1 VKQKSLSTFRQC
13 LEILNPLDRR
23 KLGIVTAV
31 QAILGLFDLLG
42 VALLGVIGALAI
54 RGVESKTPGNRVQ
67 WIISHLG
74 LTNYSFRMQI
84 AIITASAITFL
95 ILKTIASI
103 YLSRRILFFLAHRS
117 AEISADLVKKT
128 LSGELEDVLNSNT
141 LALQYA
147 VGPGVNYIALGVL
160 GLGTTVI
167 SDATLLIILS
177 LGLLVIDP
185 FTFLTVTIMFG
196 LIGLALYKLLHS
208 RAREVGIQ
216 IAMFNIESNR
226 ILSESLLA
234 FREIYI
240 RNKQSHYSQ
249 EIARLKLGF
258 SRANAEQTFLPNVS
272 KYIVEISVT
281 LGAVIVAGI
290 EFATQDASRA
300 VAGLALFVAAG
311 SRIAPAL
318 LRIQQSLIQ
327 IQGNL
332 GGSTPTLKLI
342 DELSEKFL
350 PDQPLVSADTN
361 SFTASIDFKDVRFR
375 YKRSESDVLTGINFE
390 ILPGELVAIVGPSGS
405 GKSTLIDLMLGLLDP
420 TEGKIEISGMS
431 PKESVR
437 NWSSAVSY
445 VPQEVAVFEE
455 SVRKNIAIG
464 FDSTDIND
472 ERVLEVIKKTQLD
485 SLISTLPNG
494 ISEVL
499 AENGSNL
506 SGGQKQRLGIARAL
520 YNEPSLLIL
529 DEATSALDGKTES
542 EITEM
547 ILGLKGSLTLIIVAH
562 RLSTVRNADKII
574 YLDAGK
580 IKQIGTFSELR
591 LEIPDFDE
599 QARLMGL

>member
-1 VKQKSLSTFRQC
+1 MKSSTFHTFRQS
-13 LEILNPLDRR
+13 
-23 KLGIVTAV
+23 LGILQKSDRKKLALVTTI

-54 RGVESKTPGNRVQ
+54 RGVESKSPGNRVQ
-67 WIISHLG
+67 WILSHLG
-74 LTNYSFRMQI
+74 LSNFSFRIQI
-84 AIITASAITFL
+84 AIITTCAISFL
-95 ILKTIASI
+95 ILKTIVSI

-117 AEISADLVKKT
+117 AELSADLVKKT
-128 LSGELEDVLNSNT
+128 LSGELEDVLNNNT

-167 SDATLLIILS
+167 SDLALLTILS
-177 LGLLVIDP
+177 AGLLVIDP
-185 FTFLTVTIMFG
+185 FTFVTVTLMFG

-208 RAREVGIQ
+208 RAREVGAE
-216 IAMFNIESNR
+216 IAKYNIESNR
-226 ILSESLLA
+226 ILGESLSA

-240 RNKQSHYSQ
+240 RNKQGHYSNQ
-249 EIARLKLGF
+249 IAELKLGF

-300 VAGLALFVAAG
+300 VAGLALFIAAG

-327 IQGNL
+327 IQSNL
-332 GGSTPTLKLI
+332 GGATPTLDLI
-342 DELSEKFL
+342 KDLKDKSL
-350 PDQPLVSADTN
+350 YDVSTGQTYSHDFHSGV
-361 SFTASIDFKDVRFR
+361 SFRNVSFK
-375 YKRSESDVLTGINFE
+375 YKRSEDEVLKNISFE
-390 ILPGELVAIVGPSGS
+390 IQPGELVAIVGPSGS
-405 GKSTLIDLMLGLLDP
+405 GKSTLIDLMLGLLSP
-420 TEGKIEISGMS
+420 TNGIVEISGAPS
-431 PKESVR
+431 K
-437 NWSSAVSY
+437 NAIQKWSKSVSY
-445 VPQEVAVFEE
+445 VPQEVSVFEE

-464 FDSTDIND
+464 NDEDDIND
-472 ERVLEVIKKTQLD
+472 NKIIEVLEKTQLA
-485 SLISTLPNG
+485 TLVSCFPG
-494 ISEVL
+494 GAFEVL

-520 YNEPSLLIL
+520 YNDPQLLIL
-529 DEATSALDGKTES
+529 DEATSALDSKTES

-562 RLSTVRNADKII
+562 RLSTVRSADRII
-574 YLDAGK
+574 YLDSGE
-580 IKQIGTFSELR
+580 IKHIGTFEDLR
-591 LEIPDFDE
+591 ANIPDFDE

>member
-1 VKQKSLSTFRQC
+1 
-13 LEILNPLDRR
+13 
-23 KLGIVTAV
+23 LGI
-31 QAILGLFDLLG
+31 FDLLG

-54 RGVESKTPGNRVQ
+54 RGVESKTPGSRVQ

-74 LTNYSFRMQI
+74 LGNFSFRAQI
-84 AIITASAITFL
+84 VIITSSAISFL

-117 AEISADLVKKT
+117 AEISANLVENT
-128 LSGELEDVLNSNT
+128 LTGELEDVLNKNT
-141 LALQYA
+141 LELQYA
-147 VGPGVNYIALGVL
+147 VGPGVNYIALGVI
-160 GLGTTVI
+160 GLGTTVV

-177 LGLLVIDP
+177 TGLLIIDP
-185 FTFLTVTIMFG
+185 FTFLTVTVMFG

-216 IAMFNIESNR
+216 IAQFNIESNR

-240 RNKQSHYSQ
+240 RNKQDYYSA
-249 EIARLKLGF
+249 EIAKLKLGF

-327 IQGNL
+327 IQGNI
-332 GGSTPTLKLI
+332 GGSTPTLNLI
-342 DELSEKFL
+342 KELQNKPERKISSNSTGEIFQGHVKFENVTF
-350 PDQPLVSADTN
+350 Q
-361 SFTASIDFKDVRFR
+361 
-375 YKRSESDVLTGINFE
+375 YKRSDSPVLSSVDFE
-390 ILPGELVAIVGPSGS
+390 IKPGELVAIVGPSGS

-420 TEGKIEISGMS
+420 TKGEVKISGMP
-431 PKESVR
+431 PKLAVQ
-437 NWSSAVSY
+437 NWHNSISY
-445 VPQEVAVFEE
+445 VPQDVAVFEE
-455 SVRKNIAIG
+455 SVKKNIAIG
-464 FDSTDIND
+464 GDPEGIDE
-472 ERVLEVIKKTQLD
+472 ERVVEVLKKTQLD
-485 SLISTLPNG
+485 SLVWSLPKG
-494 ISEVL
+494 VSDVL

-520 YNEPSLLIL
+520 YSDPSLLIL

-542 EITEM
+542 DITDM
-547 ILGLKGSLTLIIVAH
+547 ILGLKGTLTLIIVAH

-574 YLDAGK
+574 YLDGGK
-580 IKQIGTFSELR
+580 IREIGTFDELR
-591 LEIPDFDE
+591 AKISDFDE